1 MYIYDDWGFH
11 NRRNNNGNENED
23 FSDYVPEILRDNIYS
38 NGRKR
43 KFNTESLYGNNFRS
57 GFLAAEAKAD
67 RERRMAWFERKY
79 QEELA
84 RIARLEPTEKLGEAI
99 TRSGKYLRKEIVQQL
114 QEIFTPATLAT
125 MMGVFAVYLAA

>member
-1 MYIYDDWGFH
+1 
-11 NRRNNNGNENED
+11 
-23 FSDYVPEILRDNIYS
+23 
-38 NGRKR
+38 
-43 KFNTESLYGNNFRS
+43 
-57 GFLAAEAKAD
+57 
-67 RERRMAWFERKY
+67 MAWFERKY